1 MFSFRQCCFSCMPAA
16 AGAWSDP
23 PAPFICRTRGARLTF
38 PDAEAER
45 EFALHLTLQ
54 TLGVSWKLNVVMAM
68 VWMLRL
74 LITSSRCM
82 PQAAL
87 GCTMVSLMCASMSSI
102 HQCCAVMSWY
112 RVGWGTRERGK
123 SAFLLSD
130 LTACMVLVILTRG
143 RVNFPIV
150 FQPALVF
157 TLHGWAIL
165 FAGCRL
171 IADIYLHILNLMV
184 LILLSAEQ
192 AMHHNFDI
200 SWLSLTVLLLMA
212 SIFPLLANIRFEA
225 RCRKAFLA
233 RRARSDML
241 GDFWSSAS

>member
-1 MFSFRQCCFSCMPAA
+1 MLPASLACLQQLDHGLTPLNYSCRM
-16 AGAWSDP
+16 
-23 PAPFICRTRGARLTF
+23 RGARLTF
-38 PDAEAER
+38 PDAEAEKD
-45 EFALHLTLQ
+45 FALHLTMQ
-54 TLGVSWKLNVVMAM
+54 TLGVSWKLNVVMAV

-74 LITSSRCM
+74 LITSRRCT

-87 GCTMVSLMCASMSSI
+87 GCTVVGLMCASMSSI

-143 RVNFPIV
+143 RVDFPIV

-171 IADIYLHILNLMV
+171 VADVYLHILNLMV
-184 LILLSAEQ
+184 LILLSVEQ
-192 AMHHNFDI
+192 AMHQTFGL
-200 SWLSLTVLLLMA
+200 SWLSFIILLLIA
-212 SIFPLLANIRFEA
+212 SIFPLLANIQFEA

-233 RRARSDML
+233 RHARSDML
-241 GDFWSSAS
+241 GDFWSSASWHTS